1 MNILRCILIVGIALS
16 LTGNALSNT
25 YPYTD
30 LGLTKTVDK
39 DQALEGDTLFFT
51 IYVTN
56 HGPAAANVVVEDPL
70 AAGLSF
76 QTSSVSHG
84 EYVLATGL
92 WNVGDLPNSQ
102 SAILNLW
109 ATVDGGTLGQRIYN
123 TATAGGYVHDEYPD
137 NNAMTV
143 HVDIVPEPA
152 TMALL
157 IIGGLALLRHKRV
170 G

>member
-1 MNILRCILIVGIALS
+1 MNIVRYILIVGIALS
-16 LTGNALSNT
+16 LTGNALANG
-25 YPYTD
+25 YPYAD

-56 HGPAAANVVVEDPL
+56 YGPGAVDVIVEDPL
-70 AAGLSF
+70 SAGLTF

-84 EYVLATGL
+84 EYILATGL

-109 ATVDGGTLGQRIYN
+109 ATVDQGTLGQRLYN

-143 HVDIVPEPA
+143 YVDIIPEPA
-152 TMALL
+152 TLGLL
-157 IIGGLALLRHKRV
+157 LFGGLALLRKRLV
-170 G
+170 